1 MANLTNLPTELHRQ
15 IIQDMVTLTE
25 QNWTPR
31 LVHLAGVSP
40 YWNEMILDVVGKRIG
55 ELWRRNVDRA
65 NEKSRVLKVG
75 GTGFNPHFRSKTRK
89 ARERGIFET
98 KRVRRLERVQQ
109 KVIMARLRVLGKP
122 F

>member
-1 MANLTNLPTELHRQ
+1 MATLTNLPTELHRQ

-31 LVHLAGVSP
+31 LVHLAGASS

-55 ELWRRNVDRA
+55 ELWQRGVDTA
-65 NEKSRVLKVG
+65 KVKNSVLRLVG
-75 GTGFNPHFRSKTRK
+75 LGSHPHFRSKTKRI
-89 ARERGIFET
+89 RERSIFEA
-98 KRVRRLERVQQ
+98 KRVQRLERVQQ
-109 KVIMARLRVLGKP
+109 KVVMARSRVLKEG